1 MQQVKGERVAG
12 RGGGESQAGKEEGY
26 YRGLTGLEIWREGY
40 VQRAAYES
48 RREHLWSTSG
58 SDHTGASAG
67 DKDMALKIYQSCNA
81 SGKVI
86 GTLAEKGDFNAL
98 VAYTG
103 QTGQKLDYMF
113 LLQVCVCACVCVC
126 EQDGM
131 LVSSTSEGGWV

>member
-1 MQQVKGERVAG
+1 M
-12 RGGGESQAGKEEGY
+12 
-26 YRGLTGLEIWREGY
+26 
-40 VQRAAYES
+40 
-48 RREHLWSTSG
+48 
-58 SDHTGASAG
+58 DHMGPPLLPGAG

-113 LLQVCVCACVCVC
+113 LLQVCVCVNKMRVCTRTGKLVC
-126 EQDGM
+126 ASYPRRM
-131 LVSSTSEGGWV
+131 SAS